1 MKIIEYFKVLSKLD
15 RIIRLLEYVIEK
27 ELQMSAELDALQVSV
42 TNAET
47 VEASAVTLIQGISA
61 QLATLSAELAAAGQ
75 DTTAIDKMKTD
86 LDTSTQALADAV
98 TVNTPAAPV
107 V

>member
-75 DTTAIDKMKTD
+75 DTTAIDKMKND